1 MFGQHKLLREG
12 AQAEAVVT
20 SVDLYQGGMRS
31 NTGTGFTYDVGMRVH
46 FEDGTTSE
54 IVRRI
59 GGMAG
64 TDLDFYVADTVPV
77 RYDPNDRNKIELD
90 EDALRARQQR
100 ARDEKQRHIDQVNER
115 AVRAAEA
122 RLEGRPPSPGPGRLP

>member
-20 SVDLYQGGMRS
+20 SVNLYQGGMRS

-122 RLEGRPPSPGPGRLP
+122 RLEGRRPSPGPGRLP

>member
-122 RLEGRPPSPGPGRLP
+122 RLEGRRPSPGPGRLP